1 MNSHIVKRKHI
12 SCEKMKKKKNILS
25 QIIIYIYIISFLFFS
40 TPFSLL
46 SVSFHPIPSFS
57 VTLSPSPSL
66 SLLAALFLCP
76 YSPFYHYF
84 LSFLSLVFN
93 IYSFFIL
100 SFLLHF
106 SFSLLIHFFKI
117 LIFNNYIKN
126 YTY

>member
-1 MNSHIVKRKHI
+1 MWKN
-12 SCEKMKKKKNILS
+12 EKEKKYTFSNHY
-25 QIIIYIYIISFLFFS
+25 IYIYIYIYIYNFFSFFS

-106 SFSLLIHFFKI
+106 SFSLLIHFSKYWYSIIILKII
-117 LIFNNYIKN
+117 LIDLKF
-126 YTY
+126 